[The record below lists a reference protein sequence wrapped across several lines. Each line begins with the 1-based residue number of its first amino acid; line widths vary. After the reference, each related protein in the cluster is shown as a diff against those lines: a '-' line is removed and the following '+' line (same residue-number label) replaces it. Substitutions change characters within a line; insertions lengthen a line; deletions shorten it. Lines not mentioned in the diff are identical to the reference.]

1 MHRHHR
7 RRAAAPLL
15 VLSLAFAAC
24 SGDDDRSDAPSGDED
39 APTTEP
45 GGDGNGDGEAADQPL
60 TLEAVSTRAEY
71 VTGGDVLVELSGTA
85 LPDSGDEVSLTVD
98 GAPVEVQW
106 AAGDDELTGLV
117 SGLDGGEHQLV
128 ASTDDA
134 DASLLVVDHPTT
146 GPLFSGP
153 HQPMPACSTEAFGLG
168 EPVDEDCTAA
178 APVVSWSYVTTDG
191 ERVPLE
197 DPTVVPDDADTL
209 ADGETP
215 FILREEKGTLNRAVY
230 WITVADPSPDPG
242 DPGSWNAAA
251 WNGRL
256 VYEYGGGCGVTYSQG
271 FRLLGE
277 PDLTL
282 LADGYAHATS
292 TLNTFQVTCNAVVS
306 AETTMVVKEHFSEQ
320 YAPPQLTIGT
330 GGSGGAIQQ
339 YQIVQNYP
347 GLLDA
352 SAALIGFP
360 DAVSIST
367 DVLDCGLLQ
376 RFGREGAGAEWSE
389 EELLAVNGHLDAGTC
404 AFWEQTFVP
413 AANPTTGCTLDLLSA
428 ASGAI
433 DGLTE
438 GVPEGIEDSLAY
450 DAENNPDGLRCTLQD
465 GNVNILGED
474 PETGFA
480 RRPWDNVG
488 VQYGLAALN
497 EGAIT
502 VDQFIELNE
511 GIGSLDIDG
520 QWTGQ
525 RAEAT
530 EETMR
535 IAYEAGAVNQ
545 GLGDLRR
552 IPVISVNLW
561 TDDQG
566 DIHTRDRVF
575 TVRERLRLADGTNPP
590 NHMLWTRGL
599 PDGETLV
606 DSLTGSVNLGA
617 EVVGVLDEWATA
629 MQAEVPDRDGASEED
644 LLAAL
649 ESTRP
654 DAAIDNCVTADGERV
669 SALDLYDS
677 PGPCTDP
684 YPISS
689 TPRRVAGASL
699 THDILKCQL
708 QPLGEAIEAGLYEVE
723 LTDDQFVR
731 LESVFP
737 DGVCDWT
744 QPGVGQT
751 EMLDTWRNWGE

>member
-7 RRAAAPLL
+7 RRAIALL
-15 VLSLAFAAC
+15 LALSLALAAC
-24 SGDDDRSDAPSGDED
+24 SDDDSTDAPSDGDDDAV
-39 APTTEP
+39 TTIEP
-45 GGDGNGDGEAADQPL
+45 GDDAVTPEVPL
-60 TLEAVSTRAEY
+60 SLEAVSTRAEY
-71 VTGGDVLVELSGTA
+71 VTGGDVLVSLSGA
-85 LPDSGDEVSLTVD
+85 ARPDSGDEVTLTVD
-98 GAPVEVQW
+98 GAPAEVEW
-106 AAGDDELTGLV
+106 TSGEDELTALV
-117 SGLDGGEHQLV
+117 SGLQEAEHQLV
-128 ASTDDA
+128 AIAGDA
-134 DASLLVVDHPTT
+134 EATLVVVDHPTT

-153 HQPMPACSTEAFGLG
+153 HQPMPACSTEVFGLG
-168 EPVDEDCTAA
+168 EPVDDNCSAA
-178 APVVSWSYVTTDG
+178 EPVVSWSYVNTDG

-197 DPTVVPDDADTL
+197 DPTVAPDDADTM

-215 FILREEKGTLNRAVY
+215 FILREEKGTLNRSVY
-230 WITVADPSPDPG
+230 WITVADPSPDPENPTVW
-242 DPGSWNAAA
+242 DPAA

-256 VYEYGGGCGVTYSQG
+256 VYEFGGGCGVTYSQG
-271 FRLLGE
+271 FKLLGQ

-282 LADGYAHATS
+282 LSEGYAHTTS
-292 TLNTFQVTCNAVVS
+292 TLNTFQVTCNSVVS

-320 YAPPQLTIGT
+320 YAPPELTIGT

-360 DAVSIST
+360 DAISIST

-376 RFGREGAGAEWSE
+376 RFAREGAGADWTE
-389 EELLAVNGHLDAGTC
+389 EELLAVNGHLDPGTC
-404 AFWEQTFVP
+404 TFWEQTFVP
-413 AANPTTGCTLDLLSA
+413 NVNPQTGCTLDLLSA

-433 DGLTE
+433 DGLSE
-438 GVPEGIEDSLAY
+438 GVPDGLDDSLAY

-465 GNVNILGED
+465 GNVNILGVD

-488 VQYGLAALN
+488 VQYGLAALDD
-497 EGAIT
+497 GDIT
-502 VDQFIELNE
+502 FDQFLELNE
-511 GIGSLDIDG
+511 SIGSFDIDG
-520 QWTGQ
+520 QWTPE

-530 EETMR
+530 EETIR
-535 IAYEAGAVNQ
+535 TAYEAGAVNQ
-545 GLGDLRR
+545 GLGDLRN
-552 IPVISVNLW
+552 IPIISVNLW

-575 TVRERLRLADGTNPP
+575 TVRERLRLPDGTNPP

-629 MQAEVPDRDGASEED
+629 MQSEVPDRELADNLTLA
-644 LLAAL
+644 AAL
-649 ESTRP
+649 EATRP
-654 DAAIDNCVTADGERV
+654 DTAIDNCISADGERV
-669 SALDLYDS
+669 ATLDLYDS

-689 TPRRVAGASL
+689 TPRRVAGATL
-699 THDILKCQL
+699 KHDILKCQL
-708 QPLGEAIEAGLYEVE
+708 EDPLGAVDHGIYPDLPQDQYLR
-723 LTDDQFVR
+723 LT
-731 LESVFP
+731 EVFP
-737 DGVCDWT
+737 DGVCDWSR
-744 QPGVGQT
+744 PGVGHV
-751 EMLDTWRNWGE
+751 EMLDTWRNWSE